1 MYLIIQADSDSKG
14 GINKAI
20 ISTLQDRSS
29 NLIGRKREFFKQI
42 HFLLCESCL
51 WCASYLSSN
60 SISIAKCPMCSNK
73 LEWMQMQ
80 ISNVDHSK
88 LGHCFQRN
96 CY

>member
-1 MYLIIQADSDSKG
+1 MYLIIQADSDSEG
-14 GINKAI
+14 GVNKAI
-20 ISTLQDRSS
+20 ISTLHARSN

-60 SISIAKCPMCSNK
+60 SISIAKCPVCSNK

-88 LGHCFQRN
+88 VGHCF
-96 CY
+96 

>member
-1 MYLIIQADSDSKG
+1 MIIQADSDSKG

-20 ISTLQDRSS
+20 IFTLQDRSS
-29 NLIGRKREFFKQI
+29 NIIGRKREFFKQI

-51 WCASYLSSN
+51 WCASCLSLN
-60 SISIAKCPMCSNK
+60 NISIAKCPACSNK

-80 ISNVDHSK
+80 ISNVDHYK

-96 CY
+96 Y